1 MTDAMI
7 PFSFIPGTKAKA
19 SEINADFDALANT
32 IDTNKSELY
41 KAIEDEVNKVND
53 SLNGLGDA
61 KADKTD
67 LDSKAELDLSN
78 VDENIDFIVDSWT
91 DGGYNWYRK
100 FRSGYIIQGGRGSG
114 TNGSSRAL
122 TYPTAFTTDQYSIL
136 LTTVDDTTDANYFNL
151 AANSRSTTGCAVY
164 LTGHGTNFSWI
175 AMGY

>member
-19 SEINADFDALANT
+19 SEINADFAALANV

-41 KAIEDEVNKVND
+41 KAIEDEVNAVND
-53 SLNGLGDA
+53 SLNDLGDA

-67 LDSKAELDLSN
+67 LDFRAELDLSN

-91 DGGYNWYRK
+91 DNYNWYKKYRN
-100 FRSGYIIQGGRGSG
+100 GYIIQGGKAVNNP
-114 TNGSSRAL
+114 NGSANL
-122 TYPTAFTTDQYSIL
+122 TYNIAFASDQYTIMLSAI
-136 LTTVDDTTDANYFNL
+136 DDTTYANYYNL
-151 AANSRSTTGCAVY
+151 AANNRTTTGCSVY
-164 LTGHGTNFSWI
+164 NAGHGVGYMWV